1 MPVTAAKRKKSAEMP
16 DSPPK
21 RATRARTK
29 ATDDPGTKPKTT
41 KITTAST
48 KAIAEKK
55 KPIAPPKVNK
65 RKTKTEDEDVE
76 MVETPAVTEQPK
88 LKKVAIMKT
97 KKAIAPAKVTKRK
110 TRADDEEAEAAEEV
124 AAVEEEV
131 AVQQP
136 NAEPVKA
143 NGRQKKAVAAE
154 NEPNPVPDVPKPRVR
169 QSKAI
174 TVADTRAAA
183 PKPTRGR
190 PKKEVVTVPTA
201 PEVEEQTE
209 EMEPKPVKKTTRG
222 RTALTT
228 SKSAT
233 ATVSKST
240 AAATKKTVKFQE
252 DEPDKENIPIEQ
264 PAPKKSAMK
273 PTGMKAKPVRKP
285 AATRGS
291 TRGRKVAQQDTQD
304 TDIAIKRDSMPLSP
318 KKVGQV
324 AKSDPISSEDE
335 LSGKKTP
342 IRALSRS
349 PTKRPMSPIKDIGS
363 VSKLNFNQQTAPL
376 SPAKTMPSSIL
387 ASPPRRI
394 PPSPFKDALKSSPK
408 KLDLGD
414 STAQPVLLSSR
425 TPAKASLLQESP
437 RRGNLESAFEPNLA
451 SSQTPFKASLLQSPA
466 RRPTASLKKVSV
478 FASPQK
484 ASKITDVLKPIA
496 TIEQTPISD
505 LVSRGEEKENTII
518 ADDVQSHEHTSAKR
532 LDTNHGTTTWEPV
545 SANEPAILH
554 VDTAENV
561 SDSLGQEDGI
571 TNSSAP
577 DNRPKLTT
585 PAFSVFSSAFRR
597 ISIESEGSEDEL
609 ASPQKGYEVSPA
621 RMFGASVKD
630 SRTPVVMP
638 DPREPSN
645 SYLSFTPLAEKLSSW
660 TASSPSE
667 QYGVNRSRQARGV
680 FSIGGVDTIGSI
692 DQVFSEIPAMTPA
705 KSSFFDD
712 EMAVRNEQEDQTVD
726 EQVMEQGQDLATFQV
741 SLDSQASEEY
751 GDENAAPT
759 DAEMLRE
766 EQDAQDP
773 TLTCTPAKVFTPA
786 RAVTQEFHTVSK
798 VPLRASA
805 EDSPLKV
812 PRQRSRSFGGPLAV
826 VKPLAV
832 LEDSEDQEMLDTQPA
847 TPVLRATTVP
857 HTPSSSMKLD
867 VETPGRTVRK
877 GVVPGVLKGAVVYV
891 DVHTTEGADASGIF
905 VDLLTQM
912 GARCV
917 KQWSWN
923 PRASIASPPSE
934 SGSPQVLSPEVSV
947 NKVGITHVVY
957 KDGGKRTLE
966 KVRASNGIVL
976 CVGVGWVLE

>member
-29 ATDDPGTKPKTT
+29 ATDDLETKPKTT

-55 KPIAPPKVNK
+55 KPIAPPKANK

-88 LKKVAIMKT
+88 LTKVATMKM
-97 KKAIAPAKVTKRK
+97 KQAIAPAKASKRK
-110 TRADDEEAEAAEEV
+110 TRADDEEAEATGEV

-131 AVQQP
+131 AVEQP
-136 NAEPVKA
+136 KAEPLKA
-143 NGRQKKAVAAE
+143 KGRQKKAVAAE
-154 NEPNPVPDVPKPRVR
+154 KEPNPVPDVPKPRVR

-174 TVADTRAAA
+174 TVADTKAAA
-183 PKPTRGR
+183 PKTTRGR
-190 PKKEVVTVPTA
+190 PKKEVVIVPTE
-201 PEVEEQTE
+201 PEVEEQIE

-228 SKSAT
+228 SKNLTAT
-233 ATVSKST
+233 ASKPT

-252 DEPDKENIPIEQ
+252 EEPDKENIPIEK

-291 TRGRKVAQQDTQD
+291 TRGRKAAQEDTQD
-304 TDIAIKRDSMPLSP
+304 TDTASKKDSIPLSP

-335 LSGKKTP
+335 LSGEKTP

-363 VSKLNFNQQTAPL
+363 VSKLSFNQQTAPL

-387 ASPPRRI
+387 ASPPRRV

-408 KLDLGD
+408 KLDLGQ

-425 TPAKASLLQESP
+425 TPMKASLLQESP
-437 RRGNLESAFEPNLA
+437 RRGNLESAFKPILA

-466 RRPTASLKKVSV
+466 RRPTASPKKVSV

-484 ASKITDVLKPIA
+484 ASKIPDVLEPVA
-496 TIEQTPISD
+496 TTEQTPIFD
-505 LVSRGEEKENTII
+505 LIPRREEKEATIV

-532 LDTNHGTTTWEPV
+532 QNANHGTTTCELI
-545 SANEPAILH
+545 SANEPAIFD

-561 SDSLGQEDGI
+561 LDSLVQEDGV
-571 TNSSAP
+571 
-577 DNRPKLTT
+577 PKLKTS
-585 PAFSVFSSAFRR
+585 AFSFVSSAFRR
-597 ISIESEGSEDEL
+597 TSIESEGSEDEL
-609 ASPQKGYEVSPA
+609 ASPQKGSEVSPA
-621 RMFGASVKD
+621 RTFGASVKD

-645 SYLSFTPLAEKLSSW
+645 FNVSFTPLADKLSSW
-660 TASSPSE
+660 SASSPNK
-667 QYGVNRSRQARGV
+667 QNGVNRSRQARGV
-680 FSIGGVDTIGSI
+680 FSIGGVETLGSF
-692 DQVFSEIPAMTPA
+692 DQMFSEIPAMTPA

-712 EMAVRNEQEDQTVD
+712 EMAVRNEHEDQTFD
-726 EQVMEQGQDLATFQV
+726 EPVMEQGQDLATFQV

-766 EQDAQDP
+766 EQDAQDH

-786 RAVTQEFHTVSK
+786 RAVTQMPREFHTVSK

-805 EDSPLKV
+805 EEAPLKV
-812 PRQRSRSFGGPLAV
+812 AHQRSRSFGGPLAV
-826 VKPLAV
+826 VRPLAV
-832 LEDSEDQEMLDTQPA
+832 LEGPEDQEMLDTQPA

-857 HTPSSSMKLD
+857 QTPSSSMKLD
-867 VETPGRTVRK
+867 AETPGRTARK
-877 GVVPGVLKGAVVYV
+877 GVVPDVLKGAVVYV

-923 PRASIASPPSE
+923 PRASIANPLSE
-934 SGSPQVLSPEVSV
+934 SGSPQVMSPEVSV